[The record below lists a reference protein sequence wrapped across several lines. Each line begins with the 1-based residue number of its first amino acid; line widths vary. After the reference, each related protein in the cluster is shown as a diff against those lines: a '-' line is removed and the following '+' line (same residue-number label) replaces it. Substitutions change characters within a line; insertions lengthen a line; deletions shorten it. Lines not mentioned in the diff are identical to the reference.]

1 MSNNSFGLGL
11 FIVTASAITLII
23 YQKHKKNNKNNKN
36 NKNSL
41 ENILENYDNQNENS
55 IFIPYT
61 QKKHIEKNN
70 IEIEKVDTEEGYIS
84 DDEKDDDPDGFDT
97 INHEDI
103 PKNFSIKMNKS
114 ESCTYKKIKT
124 YIKNI
129 TYSL

>member
-11 FIVTASAITLII
+11 FIVTASAITLIL
-23 YQKHKKNNKNNKN
+23 YQKHKNNNKNNKN
-36 NKNSL
+36 NLK
-41 ENILENYDNQNENS
+41 NILENYDNQNENS
-55 IFIPYT
+55 IFIPCA

-70 IEIEKVDTEEGYIS
+70 IEIKKVDTEEGYMS

-114 ESCTYKKIKT
+114 ESCTYKKIKN
-124 YIKNI
+124 YIRKI
-129 TYSL
+129 THSL